1 MKKVILPFL
10 LSFMMVFFLSSSAQA
25 QQIKSYNV
33 NQQLIENGLPA
44 NWFLA
49 DSRGYSFTTEKHSK
63 YPDKTQL
70 KISSITDSNV
80 YSGVLMLNIPENLEG
95 KEIAFEGKIKTENI
109 APDGFA
115 GLFIQLKPK
124 VDIENMESLKLNGT
138 HDWETFGVRLKLKP
152 KETRSIAIA
161 TYIVGKGTA
170 WFADL
175 TLKIDGKD
183 YTEALQ
189 YPSINKADTIYNFD
203 SQLKEIP
210 LTADNIIKLT
220 HTAQI
225 WGMLKYLHP
234 AVTSGKWDMD
244 TELFKFIPS
253 LLESRD
259 QATTEHLLSE
269 WIQHFGPF
277 QPAVTQ
283 STVAEDKIAAA
294 ANDEWIGKLPYSG
307 MLKDKLTALSHV
319 IPIAPSRYITYF
331 EDVGNPQFDEY
342 SYKTV
347 QLSDVGF
354 RLLGL
359 FRYWNAMLYF
369 NPNQKLSAQPWDQV
383 LSDFIPLFVRA
394 TTRASLDGTYL
405 KLFSKIND
413 THAFSYL
420 SDYYHKDIFGP
431 RGVGVKTGFVQN
443 QLLVTKLSDDQ
454 FKTGQDLQ
462 VGDIIMEVA
471 GKPVSS
477 ISDSLGQYVAAS
489 NESARK
495 RDLPGLILRTEDSLL
510 LLKVRREG
518 KELNVH
524 IPTRD
529 IESIKEIHTEP
540 KPAIRKMTNGILVV
554 NIGVFKDSDMQRLKD
569 SLQGQQGLILD
580 YRDYPSASM
589 HDELRDIIF
598 PSEKDFVVFSKNNGL
613 RPGLFKY
620 TKPVKAGAENP
631 KAFSGKI
638 IILVN
643 ERAQSASEF
652 QVMAFRTIPG
662 SQVVG
667 SQTAGAD
674 GNISWLPLP
683 LGYSTAFSGIG
694 VYYPDKS
701 ETQGIGIVPDKI
713 VYPTIEGIR
722 KNQDEVLQAGIDLIL
737 KQ

>member
-1 MKKVILPFL
+1 MKKVVLPL
-10 LSFMMVFFLSSSAQA
+10 LLTFVLTVFLSVFTYA

-33 NQQLIENGLPA
+33 DQQIIKDGLPA
-44 NWFLA
+44 GWFLA
-49 DSRGYSFTTEKHSK
+49 ESQGYSFTVERHSR
-63 YPDKTQL
+63 YADKTQL
-70 KISSITDSNV
+70 KISSVRDSNG
-80 YSGVLMLNIPENLEG
+80 YSGVMMLNIPENLEG

-115 GLFIQLKPK
+115 GLFLQLKPK
-124 VDIENMESLKLNGT
+124 VDVENMESQRLNGT

-175 TLKIDGKD
+175 SLKIDGKD

-189 YPSINKADTIYNFD
+189 YPSINKADTIYNFN
-203 SQLKEIP
+203 SQLKEIS
-210 LTADNIIKLT
+210 LTTDNIAKLA

-225 WGMLKYLHP
+225 WGILKYFHP

-253 LLESRD
+253 LLASKD
-259 QATTEHLLSE
+259 QSTTEHLLQE

-277 QPAVTQ
+277 QPTVEW
-283 STVAEDKIAAA
+283 STIAEEKIAAA
-294 ANDEWIGKLPYSG
+294 ANDAWIDKLPYSNK
-307 MLKDKLTALSHV
+307 LKETLTALSHV
-319 IPIAPSRYITYF
+319 LPVAPNRYISYF
-331 EDVGNPQFDEY
+331 EGAGNPQFYEH

-347 QLSDVGF
+347 PLSDVGF

-359 FRYWNAMLYF
+359 FRYWNAVHYF

-383 LSDFIPLFVRA
+383 LTDFIPLFVGA
-394 TTRASLDGTYL
+394 TTKASLDGTYL

-420 SDYYHKDIFGP
+420 SDDYHKDLFGP
-431 RGVGVKTGFVQN
+431 RAVGFKTSFVQN
-443 QLLVTKLSDDQ
+443 QLVVTELSDDQ
-454 FKTGQDLQ
+454 FKTGQELQ
-462 VGDIIMEVA
+462 VGDIIIEIA
-471 GKPVSS
+471 GKPVSGM
-477 ISDSLGQYVAAS
+477 INSLGQYVAAS
-489 NESARK
+489 NESALM
-495 RDLPGLILRTEDSLL
+495 RDLPSRMLRTADSLL
-510 LLKVRREG
+510 SLKVRREG
-518 KELNVH
+518 RESDVY
-524 IPTRD
+524 IPTRA
-529 IESIKEIHTEP
+529 IESIKHIDAKP
-540 KPAIRKMTNGILVV
+540 KPAIRKMKNGIVLVD
-554 NIGVFKDSDMQRLKD
+554 IGVFKDSDTHRLKD
-569 SLQGQQGLILD
+569 SLQGQRGLILD
-580 YRDYPSASM
+580 YRNYPSASM
-589 HDELRDIIF
+589 HDELRDMIF
-598 PSEKDFVVFSKNNGL
+598 PSEKDFVIFSTSKGM

-620 TKPVKAGAENP
+620 TDPVKAGTANP
-631 KAFSGKI
+631 KAFTGKI
-638 IILVN
+638 VILVN

-652 QVMAFRTIPG
+652 QVMALRTISG

-674 GNISWLPLP
+674 GNISWIPLP

-694 VYYPDKS
+694 VYYPDKT
-701 ETQGIGIVPDKI
+701 ETQGIGIVPDKV

-722 KNQDEVLQAGIDLIL
+722 NHQDEVLQAGVDLIL

>member
-10 LSFMMVFFLSSSAQA
+10 LTFVLTVFLSVFTYA

-33 NQQLIENGLPA
+33 DQQIIKNGLPA
-44 NWFLA
+44 AWFLA
-49 DSRGYSFTTEKHSK
+49 ESRGYSFTVERHSK
-63 YPDKTQL
+63 YIDKTQL
-70 KISSITDSNV
+70 KISSVRDSNG

-115 GLFIQLKPK
+115 GLFLQLKPK
-124 VDIENMESLKLNGT
+124 VDVENMESQKLNGT

-152 KETRSIAIA
+152 KETRSIAIG
-161 TYIVGKGTA
+161 TFIVGKGTA

-183 YTEALQ
+183 YTKALQ
-189 YPSINKADTIYNFD
+189 YPTINKADTIYNFS
-203 SQLKEIP
+203 SQLKEIS
-210 LTADNIIKLT
+210 LTTDNIVKLT

-225 WGMLKYLHP
+225 WGMLKYFHP

-244 TELFKFIPS
+244 TELFKFIPN
-253 LLESRD
+253 LLASKD

-269 WIQHFGPF
+269 WIQHFGSF
-277 QPAVTQ
+277 QPSVEQ
-283 STVAEDKIAAA
+283 STIAAEKIAAA
-294 ANDEWIGKLPYSG
+294 TNDEWIDKLPYSNN
-307 MLKDKLTALSHV
+307 LKEKLTALSRV
-319 IPIAPSRYITYF
+319 VPVVPNQYIDYS
-331 EDVGNPQFDEY
+331 EGAGNPQFYEY

-347 QLSDVGF
+347 QLADVGF

-359 FRYWNAMLYF
+359 FRYWNAMQYF
-369 NPNQKLSAQPWDQV
+369 NPNQKLSEQPWDQV
-383 LSDFIPLFVRA
+383 LTDFIPLFVGA
-394 TTRASLDGTYL
+394 ETKASLDGTYL

-420 SDYYHKDIFGP
+420 SDYYHKGIFGP
-431 RGVGVKTGFVQN
+431 RGVGFTSDFIQD
-443 QLLVTKLSDDQ
+443 QLVVTRLSDDQ
-454 FKTGQDLQ
+454 FKNGQELQ
-462 VGDIIMEVA
+462 VGDIIMEIA
-471 GKPVSS
+471 GEP
-477 ISDSLGQYVAAS
+477 ISGMIDSLKPYVAAS
-489 NESARK
+489 NESALK
-495 RDLPGLILRTEDSLL
+495 RDLPSRMLRTADSLL
-510 LLKVRREG
+510 MLKIHRDG
-518 KELNVH
+518 KESVFY
-524 IPTRD
+524 IPTRA
-529 IESIKEIHTEP
+529 IESIKYSDAES
-540 KPAIRKMTNGILVV
+540 KPAIRKMKGGILIVD
-554 NIGVFKDSDMQRLKD
+554 IGVFKDSDTQRLKD
-569 SLQGQQGLILD
+569 SLQGQRGLILD
-580 YRDYPSASM
+580 YRNYPSASM
-589 HDELRDIIF
+589 HDELRDMIF
-598 PSEKDFVVFSKNNGL
+598 PSEKDFVRFSTSKGM

-620 TKPVKAGAENP
+620 TDPVRAGAVNP
-631 KAFSGKI
+631 KAFTGKI
-638 IILVN
+638 VILVN

-662 SQVVG
+662 SMVVG

-713 VYPTIEGIR
+713 IYPTIKGIR
-722 KNQDEVLQAGIDLIL
+722 KHQDEVLQAGIDLII

>member
-1 MKKVILPFL
+1 MKKAILPFL
-10 LSFMMVFFLSSSAQA
+10 LSFVLNVFLSSFAQA
-25 QQIKSYNV
+25 QVIKPYNV
-33 NQQLIENGLPA
+33 SQQLIENGLPA
-44 NWFLA
+44 NWFKA
-49 DSRGYSFTTEKHSK
+49 DSRGYIFTIEKHSK

-70 KISSITDSNV
+70 KISSIPDSNV

-115 GLFIQLKPK
+115 GLFIQLKPN

-170 WFADL
+170 WFEDL
-175 TLKIDGKD
+175 ALKIDGKD
-183 YTEALQ
+183 YAEALQ
-189 YPSINKADTIYNFD
+189 YPTINKADTIYNFN

-210 LTADNIIKLT
+210 LTTDNITKLT

-225 WGMLKYLHP
+225 WGLLKYFHP

-244 TELFKFIPS
+244 TELFKFIPK
-253 LLESRD
+253 LLASKD
-259 QATTEHLLSE
+259 QGTTEYLLSE

-277 QPAVTQ
+277 QPTVGGSAVAKET
-283 STVAEDKIAAA
+283 IAAVA
-294 ANDEWIGKLPYSG
+294 SDEWIDKLPYSNN
-307 MLKDKLTALSHV
+307 LKDRLKMLSSV
-319 IPIAPSRYITYF
+319 IPSTPNRYVAY
-331 EDVGNPQFDEY
+331 VGGAGNPQFSEY

-347 QLSDVGF
+347 PLSDVGF

-359 FRYWNAMLYF
+359 FRYWNAMRYF
-369 NPNQKLSAQPWDQV
+369 NPNQKLSVQPWDQV
-383 LSDFIPLFVRA
+383 LLDFIPLFVGA
-394 TTRASLDGTYL
+394 TTKASLDGTYL

-420 SDYYHKDIFGP
+420 SDYYHKDLFGP
-431 RGVGVKTGFVQN
+431 RGVGVKTSFVQN
-443 QLLVTKLSDDQ
+443 QLVVTMLSDDQ
-454 FKTGQDLQ
+454 FRTGQELQ
-462 VGDIIMEVA
+462 VGDIIMEIA
-471 GKPVSS
+471 GKPVSGM
-477 ISDSLGQYVAAS
+477 IDSLRQYVAAS
-489 NESARK
+489 NESVLK
-495 RDLPGLILRTEDSLL
+495 RDLPNRMLRTADSLL
-510 LLKVRREG
+510 SFKVRREDR
-518 KELNVH
+518 ELNVY

-529 IESIKEIHTEP
+529 IDSIKDTDTAA
-540 KPAIRKMTNGILVV
+540 KPAIRKMKNGILVV
-554 NIGVFKDSDMQRLKD
+554 DIGVFKDSDTQRLRD
-569 SLQGQQGLILD
+569 SLQGQRGLILD
-580 YRDYPSASM
+580 YRNYPSASM
-589 HDELRDIIF
+589 HDELRDMIF
-598 PSEKDFVVFSKNNGL
+598 PSEKDFVIFSSSKGM

-620 TKPVKAGAENP
+620 TAPVKAGAENP
-631 KAFSGKI
+631 KAFGGKI
-638 IILVN
+638 VILVN
-643 ERAQSASEF
+643 EHAQSASEF

-662 SQVVG
+662 SRVVG

-722 KNQDEVLQAGIDLIL
+722 KHQDEVLQAGIDLIL

>member
-10 LSFMMVFFLSSSAQA
+10 LSFVLNVFLSSFAQA

-33 NQQLIENGLPA
+33 NQQIIQNGLPA

-49 DSRGYSFTTEKHSK
+49 DSKGYTFTIEKHSK

-70 KISSITDSNV
+70 KISSISDSNG

-109 APDGFA
+109 TPDGFA
-115 GLFIQLKPK
+115 GLFLQLKPK
-124 VDIENMESLKLNGT
+124 VDVENMESLKLNGT
-138 HDWETFGVRLKLKP
+138 HDWETFGVKLKLKP

-175 TLKIDGKD
+175 SLKIDGKD

-203 SQLKEIP
+203 SQLKEIA
-210 LTADNIIKLT
+210 LTTKNITKLT

-225 WGMLKYLHP
+225 WGMLKYFHP

-253 LLESRD
+253 LLASKD
-259 QATTEHLLSE
+259 QSTTENLLSE

-277 QPAVTQ
+277 QPSAEQ
-283 STVAEDKIAAA
+283 STVAEEIIAAA
-294 ANDEWIGKLPYSG
+294 AKNEWIEKLPYSNK
-307 MLKDKLTALSHV
+307 LKEKLTALSHV
-319 IPIAPSRYITYF
+319 VPVAPNRYIGYF
-331 EDVGNPQFDEY
+331 DGAGNPQFYEY

-359 FRYWNAMLYF
+359 FRYWNAMYYF
-369 NPNQKLSAQPWDQV
+369 NPNQKLSAKPWDQV
-383 LSDFIPLFVRA
+383 LSDFIPLFVGA
-394 TTRASLDGTYL
+394 TTKASLDGTYL

-431 RGVGVKTGFVQN
+431 RGVGFKTGFIQN
-443 QLLVTKLSDDQ
+443 QLVVTELSDDQ
-454 FKTGQDLQ
+454 FKTGQEIQ
-462 VGDIIMEVA
+462 IGDIIMEIA
-471 GKPVSS
+471 GEPVFG
-477 ISDSLGQYVAAS
+477 IVNSLGQYIAAS
-489 NESARK
+489 NESALK
-495 RDLPGLILRTEDSLL
+495 RDLPNRMLRTADSLL
-510 LLKVRREG
+510 LLKVHREG
-518 KELNVH
+518 KELDVY
-524 IPTRD
+524 IPTRA
-529 IESIKEIHTEP
+529 IESIKDTDAKP
-540 KPAIRKMTNGILVV
+540 KPAIRKMEDDILLVD
-554 NIGVFKDSDMQRLKD
+554 IGVFKDSDTQRLKD
-569 SLQGQQGLILD
+569 SLQGQRGLILD
-580 YRDYPSASM
+580 FRNYPSASM
-589 HDELRDIIF
+589 HDELRDMIF
-598 PSEKDFVVFSKNNGL
+598 PSEKDFVIFSTSKGM

-620 TKPVKAGAENP
+620 TTPVKAGAENP
-631 KAFSGKI
+631 KAFSGKVV
-638 IILVN
+638 ILVN

-722 KNQDEVLQAGIDLIL
+722 KRQDEVLQAGIDLIL
-737 KQ
+737 K

>member
-1 MKKVILPFL
+1 MKKIISPFL
-10 LSFMMVFFLSSSAQA
+10 VSFVLNVFLSSFAQA
-25 QQIKSYNV
+25 QPIKSYNV
-33 NQQLIENGLPA
+33 SQQLIENGIPA
-44 NWFLA
+44 NWFKA
-49 DSRGYSFTTEKHSK
+49 DSRGYTFTVEKHSK

-70 KISSITDSNV
+70 KISSIPDSNV

-161 TYIVGKGTA
+161 TYIVGRGTA

-183 YTEALQ
+183 YTEALE
-189 YPSINKADTIYNFD
+189 YPSINKADTIYNFN

-210 LTADNIIKLT
+210 LTTDNITKLT
-220 HTAQI
+220 HVAQI
-225 WGMLKYLHP
+225 WGVLKYFHP

-253 LLESRD
+253 LLASQD
-259 QATTEHLLSE
+259 PGTTEHLLSE
-269 WIQHFGPF
+269 WIQHFGSF
-277 QPAVTQ
+277 QPVVGQPSFAKET
-283 STVAEDKIAAA
+283 IAAA
-294 ANDEWIGKLPYSG
+294 TSDEWIDKLPYSNK
-307 MLKDKLTALSHV
+307 LKDRLKMLSCV
-319 IPIAPSRYITYF
+319 MPLAPNRYVAYLGGA
-331 EDVGNPQFDEY
+331 GNPQFNEY
-342 SYKTV
+342 NYKTV
-347 QLSDVGF
+347 PLSDVGF

-359 FRYWNAMLYF
+359 FRYWNAMHYF

-383 LSDFIPLFVRA
+383 LSDFIPLFVGA

-420 SDYYHKDIFGP
+420 SDYYHKDLFGP
-431 RGVGVKTGFVQN
+431 KGVGFKTGFVQN
-443 QLLVTKLSDDQ
+443 QLIVTELSDDQ
-454 FKTGQDLQ
+454 FKAGQELQ
-462 VGDIIMEVA
+462 VGDIIMEIA
-471 GKPVSS
+471 DKP
-477 ISDSLGQYVAAS
+477 ISGIIDSLGQYVAAS
-489 NESARK
+489 NESALK
-495 RDLPGLILRTEDSLL
+495 RDLPSRMLRTVDSLL
-510 LLKVRREG
+510 SLKVLREDR
-518 KELNVH
+518 ELNVY

-529 IESIKEIHTEP
+529 IESIKDTNTKT
-540 KPAIRKMTNGILVV
+540 KPAIRKIKNSILVV
-554 NIGVFKDSDMQRLKD
+554 DIGVFKDSDTQRLKD
-569 SLQGQQGLILD
+569 SLRGQRGLILD
-580 YRDYPSASM
+580 YRNYPSASM
-589 HDELRDIIF
+589 HDELRDMIF
-598 PSEKDFVVFSKNNGL
+598 PLEKDFVIFSTSKGM

-620 TKPVKAGAENP
+620 TSPVKAGEENP

-638 IILVN
+638 VILVN
-643 ERAQSASEF
+643 EHAQSASEF

-722 KNQDEVLQAGIDLIL
+722 KHQDEVLQAGIDLIL